1 MRPGACFTEPHSPTQ
16 GTGVSTPLHWLD
28 LHSIAALIAAGD
40 LSARQVVEDCLAR
53 ITRLQPSLNAF
64 ITIFADEALAE
75 AGRADALRRQ
85 NGRLGPLH
93 GVPIGVKDIFAIAG
107 QRMTAGMP
115 SRAQHVCTDTA
126 TVIRRLHQAG
136 AIVIGSQNVAE
147 GVFGEYLAPYGPPV
161 NPSGADLWPGASSGG
176 SAVAV
181 AAGLGYGAIGSDTGG
196 SIRMPSAVNG
206 VTGLKPTWGRVSRH
220 GVFELAGTLDH
231 IGPIARNAAD
241 AALLYDAIAGSDPL
255 DPTSLDGPVPL
266 LSAALGQGVGG
277 LTIGLDP
284 AWTEDGVQ
292 PEVSAAIHAVAQVLQ
307 EQGAKLRPVSLPVLP
322 DVVDIWYDICAAQ
335 TAKVHAESFAQY
347 GHTYSAAL
355 SAIIRHGQTQPE
367 ANLRLAQDRQ
377 TAYSASLIKALGQ
390 VNLVAIPVLPFAPP
404 SLAQTQ
410 NINRAL
416 IDALH
421 RFTCPFTLSG
431 APGITFPGGQT
442 AEGLPLA
449 VQLVATPL
457 AEDLLIRAAHA
468 FQAVAAPQA
477 HPSLSA
483 N

>member
-1 MRPGACFTEPHSPTQ
+1 M
-16 GTGVSTPLHWLD
+16 STPLHWLD
-28 LHSIAALIAAGD
+28 LRSIAALIAAGD

-53 ITRLQPSLNAF
+53 IARLQPRLNAY
-64 ITIFADEALAE
+64 ISIFADKALAE
-75 AGRADALRRQ
+75 ADCADALRRR

-107 QRMTAGMP
+107 QRMAAGMP
-115 SRAQHVCTDTA
+115 SRALHVCTDTA
-126 TVIRRLHQAG
+126 TVIRRLQQAG
-136 AIVIGSQNVAE
+136 AIVIGTQNVAE

-161 NPSGADLWPGASSGG
+161 NPWAADLWPGASSGG

-241 AALLYDAIAGSDPL
+241 AALLYDVIAGPDPL
-255 DPTSLDGPVPL
+255 DPTSLAGPVTP
-266 LSAALGQGVGG
+266 LSAALGQGVAG

-284 AWTEDGVQ
+284 AWIEEGVA
-292 PEVSAAIHAVAQVLQ
+292 PEVSATVHAAARVLQ
-307 EQGAKLRPVSLPVLP
+307 EQGAILRPVSLPALP
-322 DVVDIWYDICAAQ
+322 DVVDIWYDICASQ
-335 TAKVHAESFAQY
+335 TARVHAENFAR
-347 GHTYSAAL
+347 HSETYSAAL

-367 ANLRLAQDRQ
+367 ANRKRAQDRR
-377 TAYSASLIKALGQ
+377 TAYSASLIAALSQ
-390 VNLVAIPVLPFAPP
+390 VDLVAIPVLPFAPP

-410 NINRAL
+410 NMDRSL

-431 APGITFPGGQT
+431 APCITFPGGQT
-442 AEGLPLA
+442 AKGLPLA

-457 AEDLLIRAAHA
+457 AEDRLVRAAHA
-468 FQAVAAPQA
+468 FQTMAAQ
-477 HPSLSA
+477 HPPLAS